1 MNKQKLNNP
10 DLDLPAGLAQ
20 PAIRALT
27 GAGITRIE
35 HLANFTES
43 EITKLHGMGPNAIAK
58 IREALDSRGLKFA
71 APGKG

>member
-1 MNKQKLNNP
+1 MNKQRSNNP

-35 HLANFTES
+35 QLANFTEA
-43 EITKLHGMGPNAIAK
+43 EIKKLHGMGPNAIGK
-58 IREALDSRGLKFA
+58 IREALAAKGLDFA
-71 APGKG
+71 G